1 MMLLSLPTLWF
12 KEIGVDNNLI
22 MIGTFKLFK
31 YRRIVVGK
39 IIRNV
44 FRLLKIIR
52 RYIEKTVI
60 WNLTNYDEAENSNSI
75 NQVT

>member
-1 MMLLSLPTLWF
+1 
-12 KEIGVDNNLI
+12 